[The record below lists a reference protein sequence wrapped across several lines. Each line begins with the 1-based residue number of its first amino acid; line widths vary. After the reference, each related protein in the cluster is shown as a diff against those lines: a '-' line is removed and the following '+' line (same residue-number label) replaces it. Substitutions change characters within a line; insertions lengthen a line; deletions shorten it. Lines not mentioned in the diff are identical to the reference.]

1 MIHLGRMSGDGH
13 APIVGIRPLLEQGT
27 GVDDD
32 RVNWTSR
39 VVRAGPSQVHA
50 DKKWVLIQALSWVR
64 DQSSL
69 WVPDILGEDTSA
81 ERANSRF

>member
-1 MIHLGRMSGDGH
+1 MSGDGH